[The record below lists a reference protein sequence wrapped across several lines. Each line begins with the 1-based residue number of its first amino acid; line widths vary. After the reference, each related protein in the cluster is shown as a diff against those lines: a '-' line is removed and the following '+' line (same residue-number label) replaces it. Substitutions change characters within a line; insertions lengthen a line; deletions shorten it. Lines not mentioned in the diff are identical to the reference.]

1 MDFMRT
7 HAYRKANAAKPKA
20 STKDTVPKMIRGGR
34 AGVAAVQ
41 APKKD

>member
-1 MDFMRT
+1 MRT

-20 STKDTVPKMIRGGR
+20 SPRPTALKMIRGGR
-34 AGVAAVQ
+34 SQVAAVQ